1 MIETIKK
8 SVEETDA
15 RVRDILDFI
24 KSDYP
29 KASSQKEHEHNIE
42 IVDYA
47 VNQCKYGL
55 KEKLRQSFNEALL
68 TAHLALLEDLIKREE
83 GEMKDWLSK
92 FMLNHQEE
100 NDEWGNGYA
109 NAYKEAK
116 TDTINHLKALREEI
130 TSLIK

>member
-1 MIETIKK
+1 MLETIKK

-55 KEKLRQSFNEALL
+55 KEKLRESFNQALL
-68 TAHLALLEDLIKREE
+68 TSHLTLIDNLIKELEGKLPDERKVATFGEWQAETYEE
-83 GEMKDWLSK
+83 K
-92 FMLNHQEE
+92 ML
-100 NDEWGNGYA
+100 A
-109 NAYKEAK
+109 RAVL
-116 TDTINHLKALREEI
+116 TDTITTLQALREEI
-130 TSLIK
+130 NKMI

>member
-1 MIETIKK
+1 MLETIKK

-55 KEKLRQSFNEALL
+55 KEKLRQSFNQALL
-68 TAHLALLEDLIKREE
+68 TAHLTLLEDLIKREE
-83 GEMKDWLSK
+83 GEISPDDRTPDWGHTYNQGK
-92 FMLNHQEE
+92 RDGHDQ
-100 NDEWGNGYA
+100 
-109 NAYKEAK
+109 AK
-116 TDTINHLKALREEI
+116 TDTITTLQALREEI